1 MAITIKF
8 SFREVKIVRYTCKDG
23 NLVLWARLKGDVKH
37 DFELCIQFPTL

>member
-8 SFREVKIVRYTCKDG
+8 SFGEVKIVRYKDG

-37 DFELCIQFPTL
+37 DFKLCILVPTL